1 MYILKNRKIIKSKIE
16 AKNIKNI
23 YEEIF
28 LLPEIKTNNEI
39 NEIIKIQAANE
50 NISIS
55 TLNKIN
61 ELCIS
66 LKPWRKGPFKIMQN
80 EINSEWDSSIK
91 FNIIKNHLNIENK
104 NVADIGCNNGYY
116 MFRML
121 DLNPKSIT
129 GFDPSALCKCQF
141 DFVNHFI
148 KSEIKFE
155 LLGIHDLVN
164 YETKFDYLICLG
176 VLYHRADPIECL
188 KILKKSLNKNGVLIL
203 DSIMIDS
210 NLPISLSPMRYA
222 KMKNIYFIPS
232 KSALEIWLKK
242 AGFKNI
248 EIIAIMKTTNK
259 EQRKTEWINT
269 QSLEDFLDSN
279 DSNKTIEGY
288 PSPIRIYIKAS

>member
-1 MYILKNRKIIKSKIE
+1 MYIRKNRKIIKSKIE
-16 AKNIKNI
+16 AKNIKDI

-28 LLPEIKTNNEI
+28 LLPKIKTKNTI
-39 NEIIKIQAANE
+39 GDIIKIQAIE
-50 NISIS
+50 DISN
-55 TLNKIN
+55 LNKIN
-61 ELCIS
+61 QLCIS
-66 LKPWRKGPFKIMQN
+66 LKPWRKGPFKIIQN

-91 FNIIKNHLNIENK
+91 FNIIKNHLDICNK

-155 LLGIHDLVN
+155 LLGLHDLVH
-164 YETKFDYLICLG
+164 YDEKFDYLICLG
-176 VLYHRADPIECL
+176 VLYHRSDPIECL
-188 KILKKSLNKNGVLIL
+188 KILRKSLNKNGILIL
-203 DSIMIDS
+203 DSIIIDS

-232 KSALEIWLKK
+232 KSALEVWLKK

-248 EIIAIMKTTNK
+248 EIIKIMKTTTK
-259 EQRKTEWINT
+259 EQRKTQWINT